1 MKRNVRILILL
12 SRSLSAY
19 TSSKRASYE
28 RNSRSG
34 SLPQIRQQ
42 ITILHARL
50 ITREQYPGFS
60 KAVFLEIGRSHL
72 LSCGSTVNVRTFSS
86 PLLSSPLLSSP
97 LLSSPPLHTPLI
109 LPS

>member
-60 KAVFLEIGRSHL
+60 KAAFLEIGRSHL
-72 LSCGSTVNVRTFSS
+72 LSRRPTVYVRNLSYPLPTHPLLYS
-86 PLLSSPLLSSP
+86 PLLSSP
-97 LLSSPPLHTPLI
+97 H
-109 LPS
+109 LPSAPH